1 MRKSIFGIIIAILGV
16 ILLGTGIFTLSGSDS
31 ALEWKSNWMQR
42 VRSEAGQLNTP
53 SSEGNFTISK
63 SGKYSISIRWQP
75 ENMKVHDVTAKDIG
89 FVTSCK
95 VTDEQG
101 ETVYSTL
108 GLATDTYMTTDL
120 EAGNYH
126 MEFSYFADRETFP
139 DLAENGTWQIDY
151 RLSVNYVRPFS
162 TRDICAVFSI
172 LLGTCILLILTVSLY
187 RKQQVAGSRYDERQ
201 EVEQGRAFRYAF
213 YAAMVTVGVSLI
225 IDSMGIFADGRSS
238 VFYAAS
244 IFIGLMVYVIYGY
257 WHDCYIALNE
267 KKGFTIT
274 FLLIIGVINLIIGL
288 SSLHR
293 DGWLDE
299 TGRMVPTDLNFLCGA
314 TAILLVV
321 AGLIRFVS
329 EKLSAKDDGGDDE

>member
-1 MRKSIFGIIIAILGV
+1 MRKSVLGIIIAIIGAV
-16 ILLGTGIFTLSGSDS
+16 LLGAGILALSGSDS
-31 ALEWKSNWMQR
+31 GLEWKSDWKQR
-42 VRSEAGQLNTP
+42 IRCEAGQPNTP

-63 SGKYSISIRWQP
+63 SGKYTISIRWQP
-75 ENMKVHDVTAKDIG
+75 EDIKVKDVTAKDIG

-108 GLATDTYMTTDL
+108 GLASDTYMTTDL
-120 EAGNYH
+120 AAGNYH
-126 MEFSYFADRETFP
+126 MEFSYFADRETYP

-172 LLGTCILLILTVSLY
+172 LLGTAILLILTVSLY
-187 RKQQVAGSRYDERQ
+187 RKQQVSGTRYDERQ

-225 IDSMGIFADGRSS
+225 IDSMGIFADGMSS

-274 FLLIIGVINLIIGL
+274 FLLIIGVINLAIGL
-288 SSLHR
+288 SSLNR

-299 TGRMVPTDLNFLCGA
+299 TGHMNTTDLNFLCGA
-314 TAILLVV
+314 TAIILVV
-321 AGLIRFVS
+321 AGLIRFVT
-329 EKLSAKDDGGDDE
+329 EKISAKDDGGDDE

>member
-1 MRKSIFGIIIAILGV
+1 MSFPNVCTAVDPAREIAVAGMEAAGGERPRSRIYNADKTYMASVAAEFFDPALAASV
-16 ILLGTGIFTLSGSDS
+16 SKPLGTVQARLRLS
-31 ALEWKSNWMQR
+31 L
-42 VRSEAGQLNTP
+42 V
-53 SSEGNFTISK
+53 
-63 SGKYSISIRWQP
+63 
-75 ENMKVHDVTAKDIG
+75 
-89 FVTSCK
+89 C
-95 VTDEQG
+95 
-101 ETVYSTL
+101 
-108 GLATDTYMTTDL
+108 
-120 EAGNYH
+120 
-126 MEFSYFADRETFP
+126 
-139 DLAENGTWQIDY
+139 ENGTWQIDY

-201 EVEQGRAFRYAF
+201 EVEQGRSFRYAF

-225 IDSMGIFADGRSS
+225 IDSMGIFADGMSS

-274 FLLIIGVINLIIGL
+274 LLLIIGVINLVIGL
-288 SSLHR
+288 SSLNR
-293 DGWLDE
+293 DGWLNE
-299 TGRMVPTDLNFLCGA
+299 TGHMNTADLNFLCGA

-321 AGLIRFVS
+321 AGLIRFVT